1 MANAL
6 SPVKRKLS
14 FDVAHRIARDIID
27 NGWEQGYLIGREP
40 KLLEQYAISRDTFR
54 EALRVLEWQGLITTR
69 RGRSGGLMVAKPSKD
84 AILNILRTYLALTDI
99 TFSEVMEVRRR
110 LERLA
115 VRLATIRLTDES
127 VPRIQALLEESVAPS
142 ASTVEEIVKHLRLIH
157 EIGRVSGNSV
167 LGLFIAPLDYVAL
180 DFVDLDKLSGDLL
193 KRTRASG
200 RKILRKLVA
209 AIVDNE
215 EEAAIENVNDYIQ
228 LTENV
233 AQFASKSIDCE
244 PSTYPQWF
252 EFGQKKFAHTLIYRI
267 RQDIRRQGLTAG
279 TRLGS
284 EVDLIKKYEVS
295 RSILR
300 EALRIL
306 ELIGITESRTGP
318 YGGVFVDR
326 ADPDN
331 TVEAAAQFLEQSN
344 LPFEQIYDVRLELD
358 TFATELAAERRT
370 TAQTRDLDTALAAEA
385 AAGSADEFVTAAARL
400 HNAICA
406 AAGNR
411 VIGLYVNVLINSKPC
426 QIVHEQQLRKLM
438 DNKTILMR
446 SHERIVRAIK
456 AKDAKQASHH
466 MLDHRLQVGRLLR
479 L

>member
-14 FDVAHRIARDIID
+14 YDVAHRIARDIID
-27 NGWEQGYLIGREP
+27 NGWEEGHLIGREP
-40 KLLEQYAISRDTFR
+40 KLLERYSISRDTFR
-54 EALRVLEWQGLITTR
+54 EALRVLEWQGLIRTR

-115 VRLATIRLTDES
+115 VRLATIRLTDEV
-127 VPRIQALLEESVAPS
+127 VPRLQALLEESVAPS
-142 ASTVEEIVKHLRLIH
+142 ESTVEEIVRHLRLIH

-167 LGLFIAPLDYVAL
+167 LGLFIAPLDYVAV
-180 DFVDLDKLSGDLL
+180 DFVDLDKLSEDLL
-193 KRTRASG
+193 ERTRASG

-215 EEAAIENVNDYIQ
+215 EEVAIENVNDYIQ

-233 AQFASKSIDCE
+233 ARTASRSIDGE
-244 PSTYPQWF
+244 PSTYPQWLD
-252 EFGQKKFAHTLIYRI
+252 FGRNKFAHTLIYRI
-267 RQDIRRQGLTAG
+267 RHDIRRQGLAAG
-279 TRLGS
+279 DRLGS
-284 EVDLIKKYEVS
+284 ETDLIRNYDVS

-331 TVEAAAQFLEQSN
+331 TVEAAGQFLEQSD
-344 LPFEQIYDVRLELD
+344 LPYEQIYEVRLELD

-370 TAQTRDLDTALAAEA
+370 EAQTQNLDRALAAESGARSAEEFAA
-385 AAGSADEFVTAAARL
+385 AAGHL

-406 AAGNR
+406 AAHNR
-411 VIGLYVNVLINSKPC
+411 VIGLYVNVLISSKLFRF
-426 QIVHEQQLRKLM
+426 VHEQQLRKLM
-438 DNKTILMR
+438 DNRTILVR
-446 SHERIVRAIK
+446 SHERIIRAIK
-456 AKDAKQASHH
+456 ARDAEQASRH
-466 MLDHRLQVGRLLR
+466 MLDHRAQVGRLLR